1 MPTLPEIPIKHY
13 VFPIEL
19 QIGCIVPSIFVPLL
33 FMPSCD
39 PAIDEGSFPSERVF
53 KMVQS
58 ALFLLPKPLKVG
70 SRLFALYLE
79 LDVAGGVC
87 KGTGWPSC

>member
-1 MPTLPEIPIKHY
+1 MPTLLKIPIKRY
-13 VFPIEL
+13 VFLIEL
-19 QIGCIVPSIFVPLL
+19 QIGCIVPSSFVP
-33 FMPSCD
+33 FCSCLHGN
-39 PAIDEGSFPSERVF
+39 PAIDEGSFPSGRVF
-53 KMVQS
+53 QMVQS
-58 ALFLLPKPLKVG
+58 ALLLLPKPLKVG